1 MIELWPAIDL
11 IGSTSVR
18 LTEGKYDS
26 EEKMSRS
33 AEESIAYYS
42 QFESVKRIHIVDLI
56 GAKAQHAREFDYI
69 KSLRMLTTKDIEVG
83 GGIRTKAQIM
93 DYFAAGI
100 NYCIVGTKGI
110 QDTEWLQEM
119 AHTFPGRIYLSVDA
133 YGEDIK
139 VNGWEEDTELNL
151 FAFVKKLS
159 DIPLGGIIY
168 TDIAKD
174 GKMSGPNFELTGQL
188 AKATTIS
195 VIASGGIRH
204 QQDIQ
209 RLESLNVH
217 AAIIGKAAHHASF
230 WEGLK

>member
-42 QFESVKRIHIVDLI
+42 QFECVNRIHIVDLI

-69 KSLRMLTTKDIEVG
+69 KSLRRLTTKDIEVG
-83 GGIRTKAQIM
+83 GGIRTKSQIM

-110 QDTEWLQEM
+110 QDTDWLKEM

-151 FAFVKKLS
+151 F
-159 DIPLGGIIY
+159 
-168 TDIAKD
+168 
-174 GKMSGPNFELTGQL
+174 
-188 AKATTIS
+188 
-195 VIASGGIRH
+195 
-204 QQDIQ
+204 
-209 RLESLNVH
+209 
-217 AAIIGKAAHHASF
+217 
-230 WEGLK
+230 

>member
-42 QFESVKRIHIVDLI
+42 QFECVNRIHIVDLI

-69 KSLRMLTTKDIEVG
+69 KSLRRLTTKDIEVG
-83 GGIRTKAQIM
+83 GGIRTKSQIM

-110 QDTEWLQEM
+110 QDT
-119 AHTFPGRIYLSVDA
+119 D
-133 YGEDIK
+133 
-139 VNGWEEDTELNL
+139 
-151 FAFVKKLS
+151 
-159 DIPLGGIIY
+159 
-168 TDIAKD
+168 
-174 GKMSGPNFELTGQL
+174 
-188 AKATTIS
+188 
-195 VIASGGIRH
+195 
-204 QQDIQ
+204 
-209 RLESLNVH
+209 
-217 AAIIGKAAHHASF
+217 
-230 WEGLK
+230 